1 MHMQGASYL
10 AWKASTRLMRNH
22 PGVVTLR
29 QCYMVSVAAL
39 LHDIGHGPFSHDFEL
54 TCKAI
59 NVPFVHE
66 DMTLVLIDHMRSE
79 NRHLDDVFGA
89 DEWREIKACII
100 GKPTVAPWMGELVSG
115 MVDVDKIDY
124 TVRDFLFIG
133 RTSPMCAANAHH
145 ILHHMHLDDSLS
157 IVFSVDALRSIAALY
172 MARQILFD
180 EVCMHRTVIG
190 MKLLLTMA
198 VSASAELREKVT
210 LAASNP
216 EEFLK
221 LTDNFIHNY
230 LSHTKEGGM
239 GPFLARKIEYERSIP
254 ACLGILS
261 SKDVKAVP
269 RELLA
274 LCDDK
279 FVVSSVCVGFGK
291 TSRNVLLDLK
301 LIKRDGDVIKV
312 EEFLAQTVIPDKCL
326 VFKHYVFANPRSL
339 HNLDDLRSM
348 QNRIKE
354 AFSDSASMVWTC
366 SSLVTPHKKS

>member
-1 MHMQGASYL
+1 
-10 AWKASTRLMRNH
+10 MRNH

-54 TCKAI
+54 ACKAI

-66 DMTLVLIDHMRSE
+66 DMTIVLIDHMRSE
-79 NRHLDDVFGA
+79 NRHLNGVFGA
-89 DEWREIKACII
+89 DEWEEIKACIT

-124 TVRDFLFIG
+124 TVRDFFFIG
-133 RTSPMCAANAHH
+133 RTSPMCASNAHY

-172 MARQILFD
+172 MARQILFE
-180 EVCMHRTVIG
+180 EVCMHRTVLG
-190 MKLLLTMA
+190 MKVLLRMA

-210 LAASNP
+210 LAASTP

-221 LTDNFIHNY
+221 LTDKFIHNY

-239 GPFLARKIEYERSIP
+239 GPFLARKMEYERSIP
-254 ACLGILS
+254 TCIGILS
-261 SKDVKAVP
+261 SKDVKEVP
-269 RELLA
+269 HELLA

-279 FVVSSVCVGFGK
+279 FVVNSVCIGFGK

-301 LIKRDGDVIKV
+301 VIKRDGAVIKV
-312 EEFLAQTVIPDKCL
+312 EDLLPQTVIPDKCL
-326 VFKHYVFANPRSL
+326 VYKHYVFANPCSL
-339 HNLDDLRSM
+339 HNAEELLSM
-348 QNRIKE
+348 QQRIKE
-354 AFSDSASMVWTC
+354 AFSDSESMVWSC
-366 SSLVTPHKKS
+366 GSLAAPHKES